1 MMQAAQ
7 ASAASMT
14 EPQAKT
20 TKKPA
25 AKKRADDSSQP

>member
-1 MMQAAQ
+1 MA
-7 ASAASMT
+7 

>member
-7 ASAASMT
+7 ASAASMA

-25 AKKRADDSSQP
+25 AKKRADDTSQP